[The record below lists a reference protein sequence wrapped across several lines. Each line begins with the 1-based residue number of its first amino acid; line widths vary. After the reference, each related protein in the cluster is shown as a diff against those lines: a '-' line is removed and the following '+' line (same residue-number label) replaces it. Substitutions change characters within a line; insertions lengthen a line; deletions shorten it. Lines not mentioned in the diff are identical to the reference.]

1 MLPVTLSI
9 IACFG
14 WGIADYIGGFKSRT
28 LPILGIL
35 FISTFT
41 GVILL
46 MLVTFGMGVPLPR
59 DANLFWAVPA
69 GPIGL
74 AAMYLLYKSLSV
86 GTMSVLAPISATGV
100 IMPVVWGLVC
110 GDAMSGLSFVGI
122 AIAIFG
128 SLLAVMEKT
137 PGQETKQLT
146 RGVGLAVG
154 SAFFVGL
161 YFIFMDT
168 ASTHHPV
175 WASLIM
181 RSTTLVSL
189 IPALLVTRT
198 AIKMGRGSFLT
209 ILFMGMADTLAAFSF
224 ALATSNGMLSQVA
237 VISAMYPVI
246 TVSLSTWFLRER
258 MAGTQAAGVF
268 FAITGVVLISAF

>member
-1 MLPVTLSI
+1 MLPITLSI

-14 WGIADYIGGFKSRT
+14 WGIADFIGGFKSRT
-28 LPILGIL
+28 LPILAIL
-35 FISTFT
+35 LISTLT

-46 MLVTFGMGVPLPR
+46 IPITFGMGVPLPR
-59 DANLFWAVPA
+59 EANLLWAIPA

-74 AAMYLLYKSLSV
+74 AAMFLLYKSLSV

-100 IMPVVWGLVC
+100 IMPVIWGLVC
-110 GDAMSGLSFVGI
+110 GDAMSGLSLVGI
-122 AIAIFG
+122 FMAIFG

-137 PGQETKQLT
+137 PGKETKQLT

-181 RSTTLVSL
+181 RSTTLISL
-189 IPALLVTRT
+189 IPALLMTRT
-198 AIKMGRGSFLT
+198 SIKMGRGSFLT
-209 ILFMGMADTLAAFSF
+209 ILFMGLADTLAAFSF
-224 ALATSNGMLSQVA
+224 ALAASNGMLSQVA

-258 MAGTQAAGVF
+258 MAGIQAVGVF